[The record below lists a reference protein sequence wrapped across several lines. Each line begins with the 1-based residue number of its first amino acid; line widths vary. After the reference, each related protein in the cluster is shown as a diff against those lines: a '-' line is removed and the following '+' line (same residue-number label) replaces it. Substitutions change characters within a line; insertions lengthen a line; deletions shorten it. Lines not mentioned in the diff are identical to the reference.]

1 MNHSLSRR
9 SLIFTGA
16 AVIAGRAFAQSATGP
31 APGAPPGAPQSPPAM
46 RPPVTG
52 PQVAP
57 PAAALFP
64 PFPVVG
70 SVEQLDPS
78 LSELIDMST
87 PVEKI
92 LDGFV
97 WVEGPVWIGGKDG
110 YLLCSDTRA
119 NKIVK
124 WQMPAK
130 GSAKAPGETWL
141 QPSGYEGPNHET
153 WAPNLQEPGT
163 NGMIRARG
171 GLMVA
176 DQGNRSIALID
187 LKTRTKRKL
196 ADRFDGK
203 RFNSPNDMVLHA
215 NGMIYFTDPPFG
227 LNNIFNSPDREMD
240 YTGVFRLNPD
250 NSVTLIDKTL
260 RPNGIGLSPD
270 GSRLYCTDS
279 SGWVVFDVDARGDV
293 SNRRVFVPRSVV
305 GGGDGLKVDNR
316 GNIWASSSGG
326 ITIFSPDGRRLGV
339 IHADDRI
346 SNCEF
351 GGDGYLYMASNKRLI
366 RAKVK
371 ASKIA
376 RKGA

>member
-1 MNHSLSRR
+1 MINKLSRR
-9 SLIFTGA
+9 SLLAAGA
-16 AVIAGRAFAQSATGP
+16 AAIATRAFAQSAANP
-31 APGAPPGAPQSPPAM
+31 AAGAPQGPPPM
-46 RPPVTG
+46 RPPLTG

-57 PAAALFP
+57 PAAPLYP

-70 SVEQLDPS
+70 SIEQFDPS
-78 LSELIDMST
+78 VADLIDINT

-97 WVEGPVWIGGKDG
+97 WVEGPVWVGGEDG

-130 GSAKAPGETWL
+130 GATTPPGETWL
-141 QPSGYEGPNHET
+141 QPSGYEGPNHEI

-163 NGMIRARG
+163 NGMILARG

-176 DQGNRSIALID
+176 DQGNRAIAIID
-187 LKTRTKRKL
+187 LKTRAKTQL
-196 ADRFDGK
+196 VNSFEGK
-203 RFNSPNDMVLHA
+203 RFNSPNDMVLHPT
-215 NGMIYFTDPPFG
+215 GMIYFTDPPFG
-227 LNNIFNSPDREMD
+227 LNNVFNSPDREMD

-250 NSVTLIDKTL
+250 NTVTLIDKTL

-270 GSRLYCTDS
+270 GTKLYCTDS

-293 SNRRVFVPRSVV
+293 SNRRVFVDRSVMA
-305 GGGDGLKVDNR
+305 GGDGLKIDDR
-316 GNIWASSSGG
+316 GNMWASSRVG
-326 ITIFSPDGRRLGV
+326 ISIFSPEGRLLGA

-351 GGDGYLYMASNKRLI
+351 GADGYVYMASNKRLI
-366 RAKVK
+366 RAKAKV
-371 ASKIA
+371 SKIA
-376 RKGA
+376 RDVA

>member
-1 MNHSLSRR
+1 MISTRISRR
-9 SLIFTGA
+9 SLI
-16 AVIAGRAFAQSATGP
+16 IAGTAAIASRALGQPIPGP
-31 APGAPPGAPQSPPAM
+31 AQGAPSGPPPM

-57 PAAALFP
+57 PADPLFP

-70 SVEQLDPS
+70 SIEQFDPS
-78 LSELIDMST
+78 FAELIDVST

-92 LDGFV
+92 LGGFV
-97 WVEGPVWIGGKDG
+97 WVEGPVWIGGSDG

-124 WQMPAK
+124 WQMPQTGA
-130 GSAKAPGETWL
+130 AQPAGETWL
-141 QPSGYEGPNHET
+141 EPAGYKGPNGET

-187 LKTRTKRKL
+187 LGTRAKTHL
-196 ADRFDGK
+196 ATHFDGK
-203 RFNSPNDMVLHA
+203 RFNSPNDMVLHP
-215 NGMIYFTDPPFG
+215 NGMVYFTDPPFG
-227 LNNIFNSPDREMD
+227 LNNVFNSPDREMD

-250 NSVTLIDKTL
+250 NTVTLIDRTL

-270 GSRLYCTDS
+270 GSKLFCTDA
-279 SGWVVFDVDARGDV
+279 SGWVVFDIDARGDA
-293 SNRRVFVPRSVV
+293 SNRRVFVARDVMA
-305 GGGDGLKVDNR
+305 GGDGFKIDAR
-316 GNIWASSSGG
+316 GNMWASSSEGL
-326 ITIFSPDGRRLGV
+326 TIFSPEGRRLGA
-339 IHADDRI
+339 IHADERI

-351 GGDGYLYMASNKRLI
+351 GADGYVYMSSTTRLI

-371 ASKIA
+371 VSKIE
-376 RKGA
+376 RNGA